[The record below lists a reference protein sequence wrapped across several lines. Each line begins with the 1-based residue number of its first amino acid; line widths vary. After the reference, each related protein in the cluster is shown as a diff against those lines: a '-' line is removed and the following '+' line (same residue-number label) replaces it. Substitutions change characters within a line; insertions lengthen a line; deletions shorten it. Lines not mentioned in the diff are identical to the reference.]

1 MKFEKVTRRA
11 QEQFQMVLE
20 EKSRYSLLLLCSFS
34 IFWNVFASSV
44 FPVVLLIP
52 LFSMFIPMKK
62 LTVFIKPVIQ
72 YA

>member
-44 FPVVLLIP
+44 FPVVSLIP
-52 LFSMFIPMKK
+52 LFSMFIPMQK